1 MFVPN
6 KPEQIDILAE
16 ELSRD
21 LLLRYGPMLTGKDL
35 LQALG
40 YKTSD
45 AFRQALSRDLI
56 GVPLFTIAHRRG
68 KFALSK
74 DVAHWLAR
82 QRMQPN
88 FTGADQ

>member
-1 MFVPN
+1 MSMPN
-6 KPEQIDILAE
+6 DQERIHILTE
-16 ELSRD
+16 ELTHE
-21 LLLRYGPMLTGKDL
+21 LLLRYGPMLSGNDL

-45 AFRQALSRDLI
+45 AFRQALSRNLI
-56 GVPLFTIAHRRG
+56 GVPVFSIAHRRG

-82 QRMQPN
+82 QRLQP
-88 FTGADQ
+88 F

>member
-1 MFVPN
+1 MLISN
-6 KPEQIDILAE
+6 NPEQIEILTE

-21 LLLRYGPMLTGKDL
+21 LLLRYGPMLSGKEL

-40 YKTSD
+40 YKTAD

-56 GVPLFTIAHRRG
+56 GVPVFTIAHRRG

-82 QRMQPN
+82 QRIQFN
-88 FTGADQ
+88 FTGTDL

>member
-1 MFVPN
+1 MSMPN
-6 KPEQIDILAE
+6 DQERIHILTE
-16 ELSRD
+16 ELTHE
-21 LLLRYGPMLTGKDL
+21 LLLRYGPMLSGNDL

-45 AFRQALSRDLI
+45 AFRQALSRNLI
-56 GVPLFTIAHRRG
+56 GVPVFSIAHRRG

-82 QRMQPN
+82 QRLQS
-88 FTGADQ
+88 F